1 MKSQNNVIKLKTKKP
16 TLNQNIKDLL
26 RLNAIIFY
34 FGLGFGLYMLLWW
47 IVNG

>member
-1 MKSQNNVIKLKTKKP
+1 MNRQNNAIQLKTKKSK
-16 TLNQNIKDLL
+16 LNQNVKDLL

-34 FGLGFGLYMLLWW
+34 FALGFGLYMLLWW